1 MDNTDTADRA
11 LTNGVI
17 AAFIERM
24 DLLRPDPDYLDDAH
38 GLYCC
43 RLALDALE
51 QGNYGVGAILTDPQG
66 EVVAQSENRV
76 FSSGHNDR
84 DQSCRAYSRAYNS
97 SAHAEMLLIDQLE
110 ESQIPYPPEQ
120 LTMLVTLE
128 PCPMCLGRL
137 LLSGIGSVRYIAR
150 DPEGGMLNHMDKLP
164 PAWRNLAQLQN
175 HYQAHVSEPVR
186 QLAMDI
192 GSANLA
198 ALRHKL
204 LKQIRP

>member
-1 MDNTDTADRA
+1 MGDTDTTDLA
-11 LTNGVI
+11 LTNGAI
-17 AAFIERM
+17 AAFIQRM
-24 DLLRPDPDYLDDAH
+24 DLLRPDPDYLDDSH

-66 EVVAQSENRV
+66 GVVAQSENRV

-84 DQSCRAYSRAYNS
+84 DQSCRAYNS

-110 ESQIPYPPEQ
+110 KSQIPYPPEQ

-137 LLSGIGSVRYIAR
+137 LLSGIGSVRYIVR
-150 DPEGGMLNHMDKLP
+150 DPEGGMLSHIDKLP
-164 PAWRNLAQLQN
+164 PAWRNLSQLQN

-192 GSANLA
+192 GAANLA